1 MEDIQTH
8 REGRSVTNSISH
20 VRSAV
25 GTVRKGDRLLTTIDE
40 WHRFAPP
47 KRRIHWK
54 TWRSAK
60 ENARA
65 WIAAKPGIQP
75 DIAQVLANCPDVG
88 PVRRW
93 SAEPEARIA
102 IDSFPGE
109 QPNIDLLLVA
119 EDDHGSVVVAIEAK
133 ADECFGKL
141 LADQYQD
148 ARAAPALNPRSNAVA
163 RIEALLE
170 RFDVET
176 HQRPM
181 PRLRYQLFTA
191 TAAVLAEAERRS
203 SDRAVLI
210 AHEFVT
216 PLTDPGKRERN
227 AADLHR
233 FLAVA
238 LDYYPAHLDPGD
250 ITGPIPVKAAPT
262 LYVGK
267 ARTVIPQAA
276 FASNPCP

>member
-1 MEDIQTH
+1 MNNRT
-8 REGRSVTNSISH
+8 SI
-20 VRSAV
+20 
-25 GTVRKGDRLLTTIDE
+25 
-40 WHRFAPP
+40 
-47 KRRIHWK
+47 
-54 TWRSAK
+54 
-60 ENARA
+60 
-65 WIAAKPGIQP
+65 
-75 DIAQVLANCPDVG
+75 C
-88 PVRRW
+88 
-93 SAEPEARIA
+93 
-102 IDSFPGE
+102 
-109 QPNIDLLLVA
+109 LLVA

-148 ARAAPALNPRSNAVA
+148 ARAARALNPRSNAVA

-176 HQRPM
+176 HQWPM
-181 PRLRYQLFTA
+181 PRLRYQLLTA

-227 AADLHR
+227 AADLHH
-233 FLAVA
+233 FLAAA
-238 LDYYPAHLDPGD
+238 LDYPAHLAPGD
-250 ITGPIPVKAAPT
+250 IAGPIPVGAAPT

-267 ARTVIPQAA
+267 ARTVVAQAA